1 MNLVYQFS
9 ETKWN
14 LYVSFVLDF
23 LVGVGLLTF
32 AFTQFEF
39 TLGYAIIAIIAGW
52 FTFTLIEYLVHAI
65 LFHVG
70 KNVFTKGHGKHHK
83 NPQGYDNLPFFA
95 ASLIAFGFYLVLSA
109 LIPEVY
115 AIIVTGMVML
125 SYVAYTWYHFA
136 MHRFDFKNPYG
147 KYMQRFH
154 YVHHI
159 RPKMN
164 HGVTVPIWDMIFGT
178 YEPLNKYSF
187 DADLKARPADNLI
200 RED

>member
-23 LVGVGLLTF
+23 LVGVGLLIY

-39 TLGYAIIAIIAGW
+39 TFGYAITAIIAGW

-115 AIIVTGMVML
+115 AIIVTAMVML